1 MFRCKHDELTELHQT
16 FSTKLHAELPGL
28 AGQYTE
34 PSLFFRAFLP
44 RREVARL
51 LAKLACDILKIY
63 DSVPML
69 LVNDPTIQS

>member
-1 MFRCKHDELTELHQT
+1 MFRCKHDEFKELHQI
-16 FSTKLHAELPGL
+16 FLTKLYAELPGL
-28 AGQYTE
+28 AGQFTE
-34 PSLFFRAFLP
+34 SSLLFRALLP
-44 RREVARL
+44 RREVTPL